1 MFDISG
7 WEFLTL
13 AVIAVIIFG
22 PDKLPKAAAD
32 AGKFVKQVR
41 HYING
46 AKADL
51 NRELGTDFGDVK
63 ISDFTP
69 RGALRKA
76 FGDEDPFD
84 DIRKEMDGFKDMPAL
99 KESMD
104 LRAPLSANRPV
115 PALRAGEVPPFD
127 PDAT

>member
-7 WEFLTL
+7 WEFMTL

-41 HYING
+41 GYING

-51 NRELGTDFGDVK
+51 SRELGHDFGDVK
-63 ISDFTP
+63 VSDFTP
-69 RGALRKA
+69 RGVLRKA
-76 FGDEDPFD
+76 LGDEDPFGD
-84 DIRKEMDGFKDMPAL
+84 LRKEMDGFKDIPAL
-99 KESMD
+99 RESMD
-104 LRAPLSANRPV
+104 LRTPLSAERPV
-115 PALRAGEVPPFD
+115 PALQAGAVPPFD